1 MLESGQLDSPVEN
14 NVGIKPSRPRK
25 TYIDVARGIAIIS
38 IILAHSD
45 IATNVVFTYN
55 VMVFFIISGLF
66 MDDQGPVLK
75 FVKRRFRA
83 LLVPYF
89 ITCAILIVSA
99 MIKGGITGGDFLTP
113 GKEWA
118 AAALYGSGSNQSEPF
133 PVTGIGPVWFL
144 WASFFACC
152 LVRLL
157 LKTKPYIRIPV
168 IFLAFLYGYLTSRSV
183 FLPFSIQPGLCCA
196 LFVYVGYLIGKEKD
210 HIIKLGKETRIIC
223 LIVMSVIWIA
233 FMVNFKD
240 FWVVICN
247 FGNVPSDIFASICGT
262 MVVLAISYFI
272 DRYLKIISKFLSAV
286 GKNSLLV
293 LCVHTL
299 EFNLFPNRV
308 LPNIPFLD
316 FRGQII
322 VMVILEIIIDIVIGL
337 ALSKIK
343 VVRKAFGMKA

>member
-14 NVGIKPSRPRK
+14 DVGIKPSRPRK

-38 IILAHSD
+38 IILAHSN

-55 VMVFFIISGLF
+55 IMVFLLISGFF
-66 MDDQGPVLK
+66 MNDQGPVLK
-75 FVKRRFRA
+75 FIKRRFRA
-83 LLVPYF
+83 LVVPYF

-113 GKEWA
+113 GKDWA
-118 AAALYGSGSNQSEPF
+118 MSALYASGSNQSEPV
-133 PVTGIGPVWFL
+133 PVTGIGPIWFL

-152 LVRLL
+152 LIRIL

-183 FLPFSIQPGLCCA
+183 WLPFSIQPGLCCA
-196 LFVYVGYLIGKEKD
+196 LFVYAGYLIGKEKD
-210 HIIKLGKETRIIC
+210 LIIKLGKETRIM
-223 LIVMSVIWIA
+223 L
-233 FMVNFKD
+233 NFNG
-240 FWVVICN
+240 FWLVICN
-247 FGNVPSDIFASICGT
+247 FGNGPLDIFASICGS

-272 DRYLKIISKFLSAV
+272 DRYLKIIAKFLSAV

-293 LCVHTL
+293 LCIHTL
-299 EFNLFPNRV
+299 EFNLFPNRT
-308 LPNIPFLD
+308 LINIPFLD
-316 FRGQII
+316 VRGQIL

-337 ALSKIK
+337 ALSRIK